1 MSNQSDRQASVRAI
15 TGTAYP
21 YEGDFHALF
30 DLAYIPAGDFNGRFL
45 QWINQKLFTTY
56 TDLPS
61 AQAALAAAN
70 GASDF
75 NSLGTFDT
83 ATYLR
88 TIFPSCLC
96 DIDATIEDSYPGTG
110 TDLTSLAGIAAY
122 DFTIT
127 GNPAFTGTAGS
138 PSAYFL
144 MDGTGDRFGIAAG
157 NTDFLNNMHKTTG
170 GEDFTVFCAYT
181 FIQND
186 STQMV
191 WTTQTSSTAIGT
203 TGQVGSNEAL
213 QLVQGDGSTAN
224 ASGTT
229 AGTMVNATDYLIG
242 LSHSHVDNLTR
253 LWVNSLTPTENSH
266 TFNAETDPASGA
278 FTFMARPGG
287 GSIVPN
293 TTRFRG
299 GYIFPFFADEDDVT
313 KIYAHLSARHN
324 INYLA

>member
-1 MSNQSDRQASVRAI
+1 MSNQSLRQASVRAV
-15 TGTAYP
+15 TGTTST

-30 DLAYIPAGDFNGRFL
+30 DLAYIPDGDFNGRFL
-45 QWINQKLFTTY
+45 QWINQKLFTAY

-61 AQAALAAAN
+61 AQTALAIAN
-70 GASDF
+70 GVSDF

-88 TIFPSCLC
+88 TIFPSCVC
-96 DIDATIEDSYPGTG
+96 DIDATIEESYPGTG
-110 TDLTSLAGIAAY
+110 TAITSLAGIAAY

-127 GNPAFTGTAGS
+127 GNPVFTGTAGS
-138 PSAYFL
+138 PDAYFL
-144 MDGTGDRFGIAAG
+144 MDGSGDRFGIAAG
-157 NTDFLNNMHKTTG
+157 NTTFLNNMNKTTG
-170 GEDFTVFCAYT
+170 GADYTVFLAFR

-186 STQMV
+186 AAQAL
-191 WTTQTSSTAIGT
+191 WTTQTGSTAIGV
-203 TGQVGSNEAL
+203 TGQAGSNESL
-213 QLVQGDGSTAN
+213 QSVQGDGATANSSSTAP
-224 ASGTT
+224 STLVTT
-229 AGTMVNATDYLIG
+229 TDYLIG
-242 LSHSHVDNLTR
+242 IAHSHADNLTR
-253 LWVNSLTPTENSH
+253 LWVNSLTPTENTQ
-266 TFNAETDPASGA
+266 TFNTETDPASGA

-299 GYIFPFFADEDDVT
+299 GYIFPFFADADDVT